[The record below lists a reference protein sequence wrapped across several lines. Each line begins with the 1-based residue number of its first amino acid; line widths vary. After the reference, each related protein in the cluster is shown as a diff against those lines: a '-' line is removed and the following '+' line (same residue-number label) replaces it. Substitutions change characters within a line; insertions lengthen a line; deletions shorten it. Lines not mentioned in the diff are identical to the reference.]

1 MPSFRDRERDE
12 AEAQAKKTAAQR
24 EELKKRAAKRAKERA
39 KAGLG
44 ATTSATGNT
53 MGAATRGGPGNA
65 NAAAIV
71 KPTAGVVGRPPKP
84 ARVGAP
90 PGPRET
96 RWGLA
101 PSEWTGDVGAELVT
115 LQAQNLA
122 LRRER
127 EKWEAERKRLEDAAR
142 AAGAPQYGRQAAPSP
157 PPPSIPSSDDE
168 DEETKAQSPKSPKPR
183 GSNRAPPKATPR
195 DAGGTRNVQTEIQPS
210 RPSSSRGAFEA
221 TPSGRTSRGS
231 SRGSGRHRPRA
242 ATIDD
247 VFSGD

>member
-1 MPSFRDRERDE
+1 
-12 AEAQAKKTAAQR
+12 
-24 EELKKRAAKRAKERA
+24 
-39 KAGLG
+39 
-44 ATTSATGNT
+44 

-71 KPTAGVVGRPPKP
+71 KPTPPGVVGRPPKP

-101 PSEWTGDVGAELVT
+101 PSEWTGDVGSELVT
-115 LQAQNLA
+115 LQAAQNLA

-183 GSNRAPPKATPR
+183 GSNPRRRKRRRATP
-195 DAGGTRNVQTEIQPS
+195 GGREMYRLKSS
-210 RPSSSRGAFEA
+210 RPGLHPRAEHSKRRLPEEHRGARHAARGATVRARRPSTTCSAATKTRLRRWTEA
-221 TPSGRTSRGS
+221 TRATRATRAIRARPPRRRARCMRRSPSFPAR
-231 SRGSGRHRPRA
+231 RP
-242 ATIDD
+242 
-247 VFSGD
+247 